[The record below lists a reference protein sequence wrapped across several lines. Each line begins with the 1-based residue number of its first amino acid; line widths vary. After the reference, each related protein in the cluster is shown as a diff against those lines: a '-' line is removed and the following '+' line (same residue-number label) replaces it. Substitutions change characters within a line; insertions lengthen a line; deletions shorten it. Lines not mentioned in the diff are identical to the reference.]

1 MCQYRYEDTSTGLGF
16 RIPLSGPFFRAF
28 FSGPFFFA
36 SALVMC
42 GLERCAP
49 VALGV
54 EWARGAFGSVHVVDT
69 PSAPTGRIA
78 VKRVADTPGHVNRE
92 LETCIRLA
100 LDPHAGIVRVLGYW
114 TEKAEKQERT
124 LRALPVVDAEPE
136 PLERPGRPERPERP
150 ETLQTLYLVMEFFPE
165 TLRGVLDRLAES
177 SMRMKT
183 GRMASLMGQLASA
196 LGHLEKLGLMHRD
209 LKPDNALV
217 DVQTN
222 RLVLCDFGSA
232 KFVERGCGSKPSATY
247 VCTRFYRS
255 PELIL
260 GRDLYSTSVDIWS
273 FGCILAEFAYGGPLF
288 TGDTQVEVMSR
299 IIWIRGMVTVE
310 DIAHMPT
317 SVPEPLESLEPLEP
331 LCLGA
336 LGWSMQQTAAK
347 PWSKVFTRRVGK
359 GRRVSASYG
368 AWYEEVLDACLR
380 WSPVRRVSARDLS
393 LLPAFR

>member
-1 MCQYRYEDTSTGLGF
+1 
-16 RIPLSGPFFRAF
+16 
-28 FSGPFFFA
+28 
-36 SALVMC
+36 MC

-49 VALGV
+49 VALGE

-78 VKRVADTPGHVNRE
+78 VKRVAETPGHVNRE

-114 TEKAEKQERT
+114 TEQAEQAEQAEQQERT
-124 LRALPVVDAEPE
+124 LRALPVVDAE
-136 PLERPGRPERPERP
+136 GPERPE
-150 ETLQTLYLVMEFFPE
+150 TLYLVMEFFPE

-183 GRMASLMGQLASA
+183 GRMTSLMGQLASA

-209 LKPDNALV
+209 MKPDNVLV
-217 DVQTN
+217 DVQTD

-232 KFVERGCGSKPSATY
+232 KFAERGSGSTPSATY

-273 FGCILAEFAYGGPLF
+273 FGCIVAEFAYGGPLF

-299 IIWIRGMVTVE
+299 IIWIRGMVTVD

-317 SVPEPLESLEPLEP
+317 SVPESIESLESLSLGLDA
-331 LCLGA
+331 LCAGV
-336 LGWSMQQTAAK
+336 QQTAAR

-359 GRRVSASYG
+359 GRRVNASYG
-368 AWYEEVLDACLR
+368 AWYEGVLDACLQ
-380 WSPVRRVSARDLS
+380 WSPVRRVSARDLC
-393 LLPAFR
+393 LLPVFRGAF

>member
-1 MCQYRYEDTSTGLGF
+1 
-16 RIPLSGPFFRAF
+16 
-28 FSGPFFFA
+28 
-36 SALVMC
+36 MC

-49 VALGV
+49 VALGE

-78 VKRVADTPGHVNRE
+78 VKRVAETPGHVNRE

-114 TEKAEKQERT
+114 TEQAEQAEQQERT

-136 PLERPGRPERPERP
+136 PLERPERPEGP

-183 GRMASLMGQLASA
+183 GRMTSLMGQLARA
-196 LGHLEKLGLMHRD
+196 LGHLEKLGLIHRD
-209 LKPDNALV
+209 MKPDNVLV
-217 DVQTN
+217 DVQTD

-232 KFVERGCGSKPSATY
+232 KFAERGSGSAPSATY

-273 FGCILAEFAYGGPLF
+273 FGCIVAEFAYGGPLF

-299 IIWIRGMVTVE
+299 IIWIRGMVTVD

-317 SVPEPLESLEPLEP
+317 SVPESIESLESLSLG
-331 LCLGA
+331 LDALGA
-336 LGWSMQQTAAK
+336 GVQQTAAR
-347 PWSKVFTRRVGK
+347 PWSKVFTRRVGR
-359 GRRVSASYG
+359 GRRVNASYG
-368 AWYEEVLDACLR
+368 AWYEGVLDACLQ
-380 WSPVRRVSARDLS
+380 WSPVRRVSARDLC
-393 LLPAFR
+393 LLPAFRGAF